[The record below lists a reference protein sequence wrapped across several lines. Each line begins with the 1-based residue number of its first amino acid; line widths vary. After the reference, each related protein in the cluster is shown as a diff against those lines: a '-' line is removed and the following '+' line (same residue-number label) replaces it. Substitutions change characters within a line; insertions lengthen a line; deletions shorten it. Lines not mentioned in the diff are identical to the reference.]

1 MNAGGVADSRPR
13 SSAGRDRLLA
23 PGRGVALA
31 ALSLVA
37 AVIACLAALAGSL
50 LIVGV
55 GVYLL
60 PASIAMLRSVAQ
72 IARGAATRWGGVEIA
87 EPYRREPAA
96 ETHFNGRLE
105 QCRHLLSE
113 PATWRDFLWSCLDWL
128 VGGVLSLVPAS
139 LIVYGFF
146 GAAVQPFVWRPI
158 DRAGGSNWYTA
169 IHVDSTP
176 TAITAIPVGI
186 ALIFLGLWVGPR
198 TLRAHAR
205 WTAVLL
211 VPTRNAILE
220 RRVER
225 LTYTRADATDS
236 QAAELRRIER
246 DLHDGAQA
254 RLVAMGMNLGK
265 AAQLL
270 DANPAAARELLLTAQ
285 AASSQALQEL
295 RDLVRGIHPP
305 VLADRGI
312 ADAVLALSLE
322 SALHTEVRS
331 TLSGRPL
338 PSIESAA
345 YFAVSELLTNAAKH
359 GAHSAEAAINHDCG
373 LLEIVVSDDGPGGA
387 DPARGSGLHGVGRRL
402 ATFDGTMT
410 VTSPAGGPTTVN
422 LEIPCVLYSPKTSS
436 S

>member
-1 MNAGGVADSRPR
+1 MNAVDVADSGPR
-13 SSAGRDRLLA
+13 SRAGRDRLLA
-23 PGRGVALA
+23 PGRGLALT

-50 LIVGV
+50 LIIGV
-55 GVYLL
+55 GAYVL
-60 PASIAMLRSVAQ
+60 PATIAMLRSTAQ
-72 IARGAATRWGGVEIA
+72 LARGAAARWGGVDIIA
-87 EPYRREPAA
+87 PYRCEPAVD
-96 ETHFNGRLE
+96 THFDGRLE
-105 QCRHLLSE
+105 QCRHLLAE

-128 VGGVLSLVPAS
+128 VGGVLSLVSAS
-139 LIVYGFF
+139 LIIYGLF
-146 GAAVQPFVWRPI
+146 GVAVQPFVWGPI

-169 IHVDSTP
+169 IHVDSTA
-176 TAITAIPVGI
+176 TAIIAIPIGV
-186 ALIFLGLWVGPR
+186 ALIAAGLWVGPH
-198 TLRAHAR
+198 TLRAYAR
-205 WTAVLL
+205 WTAILL
-211 VPTRNAILE
+211 APTRTARLE
-220 RRVER
+220 RRVVR
-225 LTYTRADATDS
+225 LTDTRAAATDS

-254 RLVAMGMNLGK
+254 RLVAVGMNLGK

-270 DANPAAARELLLTAQ
+270 DDDPAAARKLLLAAQ
-285 AASSQALQEL
+285 EASSQALQEL

-359 GAHSAEAAINHDCG
+359 GARSVCAVINHDCG
-373 LLEIVVSDDGPGGA
+373 LLEVSVIDDGPGGA
-387 DPARGSGLHGVGRRL
+387 DPARGSGLRGVGRRL

-410 VTSPAGGPTTVN
+410 VTSPDGGPTTVN